1 MGLASA
7 LSFNLRQDE
16 AIVSRTIPMIPPDK
30 REEWIIRQARQR
42 PTAERGVFLDGA
54 CAGDAA
60 LRERLE
66 RLLAAHDQPEE
77 VLADGI
83 DAATVKATIKLDLAD
98 APDETVGQ
106 TLGRYKLL
114 ERVGEQGARCGHD

>member
-1 MGLASA
+1 
-7 LSFNLRQDE
+7 
-16 AIVSRTIPMIPPDK
+16 MIPPDQ

-42 PTAERGVFLDGA
+42 PAAERAVFLDGA

-66 RLLAAHDQPEE
+66 RLLAAQDQPEE

-83 DAATVKATIKLDLAD
+83 DEATVKATI
-98 APDETVGQ
+98 
-106 TLGRYKLL
+106 
-114 ERVGEQGARCGHD
+114 